1 MELVKLVMEI
11 YYNLI
16 RLQELEE
23 NNFIDNNTESIHR
36 NENSSSNKNVNY
48 NASTRSPPSS
58 YYPNHSNNEQMQHN
72 HYNQHQQH
80 QRSSSRMLNSN
91 QQNDNIYMNNSCLNS
106 SFGEKKQ
113 TNTPNQ
119 QQPQRQPTN
128 GTQLTSA
135 MKHMETLNL
144 NDKEAMSNDYI
155 NKLIDEIN
163 ANRRGIIIL
172 DI

>member
-72 HYNQHQQH
+72 PYNQHQQH
-80 QRSSSRMLNSN
+80 QRSSSRILNSN

-106 SFGEKKQ
+106 SFGEQKKI
-113 TNTPNQ
+113 NKPHQ
-119 QQPQRQPTN
+119 QQPTN
-128 GTQLTSA
+128 ETHLTSA

-163 ANRRGIIIL
+163 ANRRGIILL